1 MTLLLSTSVTIH
13 FLQKRAPAPL
23 TKSQAREV
31 EGRDESLWV
40 AALQDKHNESAI
52 KALYRESKI
61 GAADATREGENK
73 CHL

>member
-1 MTLLLSTSVTIH
+1 MTLLLSTSVTI
-13 FLQKRAPAPL
+13 LQKRAPAPL